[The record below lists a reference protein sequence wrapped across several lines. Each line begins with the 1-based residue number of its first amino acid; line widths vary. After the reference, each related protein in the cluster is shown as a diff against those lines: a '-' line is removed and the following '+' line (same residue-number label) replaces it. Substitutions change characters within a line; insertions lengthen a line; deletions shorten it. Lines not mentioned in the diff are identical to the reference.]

1 MNTTKK
7 ILIAIDYSPNANKM
21 AVIGYAL
28 AKAMHAEIT
37 LLHVIEN
44 EAYYTSF
51 ITSPITGIGDFD
63 SATFYQYMN
72 SKSIHDA
79 ADYYLQNIKK
89 HLKDNDINIKI
100 VQGEIATVILS
111 SAEDLKAE
119 IIIMGSHS
127 QNWVEKMLMG
137 SNTEHVLHKTKIPL
151 LIIPTKEAN

>member
-21 AVIGYAL
+21 ASIGYNL

-79 ADYYLQNIKK
+79 ADYYLHKIKT
-89 HLKDNDINIKI
+89 HLKDIDILIK
-100 VQGEIATVILS
+100 VETGELATVILKT
-111 SAEDLKAE
+111 AQHIKADM
-119 IIIMGSHS
+119 IIMGSHS
-127 QNWVEKMLMG
+127 QNWVEQVLIG
-137 SNTEHVLHKTKIPL
+137 STTEQVLSKTKIPL
-151 LIIPTKEAN
+151 LIIPTKDPK